1 MHSMPA
7 YYPIK
12 NLKKKEKKMPNLLR
26 FITQNKKKKKKK
38 PPPRNEMVWVSLDQL
53 NK

>member
-1 MHSMPA
+1 MPA

-12 NLKKKEKKMPNLLR
+12 IFL
-26 FITQNKKKKKKK
+26 KKKKKKMLTYFDLSHRIRRRRRS
-38 PPPRNEMVWVSLDQL
+38 PPHPRNEMVWVSLDQL